1 MKLKY
6 VINILDN
13 KEVYIMKKV
22 LNYISVFMC
31 AFLLLGSAL
40 PVSAADVQYSVYAA
54 GEKITKDM
62 GNGKKVN
69 FTVIKDEG
77 VNSKYAK
84 VIANPSDL
92 AQFGVSTSFSYTEIN
107 TAITEGTWSN
117 KAIAILDTLK
127 KAWGGNIYYNDSDA
141 SDTEHQMQVL
151 NKAGYTELLDEYSTE
166 KYNKKYSELEAA
178 EKTAVDNAIAT
189 ALKGQSFWVINSD
202 TELQSDRVLDGKYT
216 TDVLE
221 ESGKAEKKNVTVT
234 AYICKEAKTVKKCKY
249 DKATKKFYGAN
260 GEEVT
265 ETEYKKQCEPARNP
279 NTADRN
285 NILVLSVIAAG
296 CVICIVTLS
305 KKMLAK

>member
-1 MKLKY
+1 
-6 VINILDN
+6 
-13 KEVYIMKKV
+13 MKKV

-40 PVSAADVQYSVYAA
+40 PVSAAEVTYSVYTA

-92 AQFGVSTSFSYTEIN
+92 AQFGVSTSFSYTELS
-107 TAITEGTWSN
+107 TAITEDTWSSQAA
-117 KAIAILDTLK
+117 AIISTLK
-127 KAWGGNIYYNDSDA
+127 TAWNSNVYYNDSNS
-141 SDTEHQMQVL
+141 SDTEHQMKIL
-151 NKAGYTELLDEYSTE
+151 SKDGFTELLDEYSTE
-166 KYNKKYSELEAA
+166 KYNKKYSALETA
-178 EKTAVDNAIAT
+178 EKTAVDNALASV
-189 ALKGQSFWVINSD
+189 LKGQTFWVINSD
-202 TELQSDRVLDGKYT
+202 STSGLQSDRVVDGKYT
-216 TDVLE
+216 TDALD
-221 ESGKAEKKNVTVT
+221 ESGKSEKKNVTVT

-249 DKATKKFYGAN
+249 DKDTKKFYGAN

-265 ETEYKKQCEPARNP
+265 EAEYKKQCEPAGNP
-279 NTADRN
+279 NTSDKN